1 MPENNRLPHILHL
14 HSSFNPG
21 GKEVRCVQLVNGFGT
36 GVRHSIVSGM
46 VGAMGAAVA
55 ISPEIA
61 VDLAPE
67 FPALQGR
74 PMPGRLLK
82 MARAMADY
90 DLILTYN
97 FGAMDAVMAH
107 MLFSGYLN
115 LPPLIH
121 HEDGFNADEAVKL
134 KPARNVYRRIALAR
148 VAGLVVPSRRLE
160 GIARSVWGQPKS
172 RVHRIVNGIKTADYL
187 ERPKADA
194 LPRVIKRDGEKWLG
208 TLAGLKPVKNLT
220 LMVRA
225 FAALPEEWQLVIVG
239 EGPDREAIRDEA
251 LHIGVAH
258 RVHLPGFVAQPAKV
272 VGLFDLYALSSDSEQ
287 FPISVV
293 EAMAAGLA
301 VVSTDVG
308 DVRAMLAA
316 ENAAFLAS
324 VGDEARLGA
333 AMLALADDGDLRV
346 RVGAANRA
354 RAQVE
359 YDEAAMLDAY
369 RRLYGGVMA
378 RKLG

>member
-1 MPENNRLPHILHL
+1 
-14 HSSFNPG
+14 
-21 GKEVRCVQLVNGFGT
+21 
-36 GVRHSIVSGM
+36 
-46 VGAMGAAVA
+46 
-55 ISPEIA
+55 
-61 VDLAPE
+61 
-67 FPALQGR
+67 
-74 PMPGRLLK
+74 
-82 MARAMADY
+82 
-90 DLILTYN
+90 
-97 FGAMDAVMAH
+97 
-107 MLFSGYLN
+107 
-115 LPPLIH
+115 
-121 HEDGFNADEAVKL
+121 
-134 KPARNVYRRIALAR
+134 
-148 VAGLVVPSRRLE
+148 RRLE

-308 DVRAMLAA
+308 GGKC
-316 ENAAFLAS
+316 S
-324 VGDEARLGA
+324 VFGKCGR
-333 AMLALADDGDLRV
+333 
-346 RVGAANRA
+346 
-354 RAQVE
+354 
-359 YDEAAMLDAY
+359 
-369 RRLYGGVMA
+369 
-378 RKLG
+378 